1 MEKKRTVAI
10 YARVSTEHEAQIS
23 ALENQIQYYDDILE
37 RHPEWELYDKYIDE
51 GVTGT
56 SVKKRRSF
64 IRMMEDA
71 AAGRFDLIITR
82 EVSRF
87 ARNTVDTLQQTRILK
102 RQGVEVY
109 FTEDNI
115 WTIKDE
121 DGEFRLTI
129 MATMAQNESK
139 KISQRVKA
147 GQKVSFENGV
157 LYGNGNILGYDRIG
171 KELVINEEQAAT
183 VRRIFDL
190 YVEGNGA
197 TKICYQLEAENHL
210 TATGLK
216 RWHPSNI
223 TRILKNPFY
232 CGVIVYRK
240 QYVPDFLEQ
249 KKINNF
255 GDVDQIVVEGTHTPI
270 ISKEQFEQAQK
281 IIDANSV
288 HLKTR
293 ESGERRRG
301 VKRSPDVWCRKL
313 KCQCGNT
320 FNRVVWH
327 TGKDKP
333 KQWAY
338 QCYGQVKGGSIKTR
352 LKKGLSIE
360 GCCDIKIVPRWKLEA
375 MADVIFKKFWG
386 DKKAIIK
393 ICNDMIDTCCEEQ
406 VENTRLADYQALQ
419 RKMEKWN
426 NRYDNLLNM
435 RMNGEIEKERYDEK
449 REQLLKEQ
457 RKLQEEFAQYDE
469 QEDLEEDLYEKKI
482 QLLKAGIERDFKF
495 DTAHLPDEI
504 IDDFV
509 DEIEVHQDYFVWRL
523 NISPDDAIMKV
534 SGRVNNYTVS
544 QTDRSSLGIYSNG
557 NKAMLANIYS
567 EDEQQHIQLSHRIKN
582 FAAHLLSIA
591 KTHVLLL
598 SNFCDHPVNRIC
610 KILLIDIYAG
620 RHLLQYPF
628 TNFFFY
634 SVHRFHLPVDDPSFR
649 LHFLPLETSPRKTKS
664 CPKQPPFFLQCS
676 IPAKH
681 VFELPLKIHPPAA
694 LKFHLPDQ
702 EDERYIQKIAQ
713 LPQSPGQT
721 RIVSAVPPSCFQ
733 SPED

>member
-171 KELVINEEQAAT
+171 KELVINKEQAAT

-288 HLKTR
+288 HLKTG

-352 LKKGLSIE
+352 IKKGLSIE

-457 RKLQEEFAQYDE
+457 QKLQEEFAQYDE

-567 EDEQQHIQLSHRIKN
+567 EDEQQHRQQSLTSRASSDVIQI
-582 FAAHLLSIA
+582 
-591 KTHVLLL
+591 
-598 SNFCDHPVNRIC
+598 
-610 KILLIDIYAG
+610 
-620 RHLLQYPF
+620 
-628 TNFFFY
+628 
-634 SVHRFHLPVDDPSFR
+634 
-649 LHFLPLETSPRKTKS
+649 
-664 CPKQPPFFLQCS
+664 
-676 IPAKH
+676 
-681 VFELPLKIHPPAA
+681 
-694 LKFHLPDQ
+694 
-702 EDERYIQKIAQ
+702 
-713 LPQSPGQT
+713 
-721 RIVSAVPPSCFQ
+721 
-733 SPED
+733 

>member
-1 MEKKRTVAI
+1 MVIHIAVQKEGYTHVQRHSEI
-10 YARVSTEHEAQIS
+10 GF
-23 ALENQIQYYDDILE
+23 IQ
-37 RHPEWELYDKYIDE
+37 
-51 GVTGT
+51 
-56 SVKKRRSF
+56 RS
-64 IRMMEDA
+64 
-71 AAGRFDLIITR
+71 
-82 EVSRF
+82 
-87 ARNTVDTLQQTRILK
+87 
-102 RQGVEVY
+102 
-109 FTEDNI
+109 
-115 WTIKDE
+115 
-121 DGEFRLTI
+121 
-129 MATMAQNESK
+129 
-139 KISQRVKA
+139 
-147 GQKVSFENGV
+147 
-157 LYGNGNILGYDRIG
+157 
-171 KELVINEEQAAT
+171 
-183 VRRIFDL
+183 
-190 YVEGNGA
+190 
-197 TKICYQLEAENHL
+197 
-210 TATGLK
+210 
-216 RWHPSNI
+216 
-223 TRILKNPFY
+223 
-232 CGVIVYRK
+232 
-240 QYVPDFLEQ
+240 
-249 KKINNF
+249 
-255 GDVDQIVVEGTHTPI
+255 
-270 ISKEQFEQAQK
+270 
-281 IIDANSV
+281 
-288 HLKTR
+288 
-293 ESGERRRG
+293 RRG

-567 EDEQQHIQLSHRIKN
+567 EDEQQHRQLLRR
-582 FAAHLLSIA
+582 
-591 KTHVLLL
+591 
-598 SNFCDHPVNRIC
+598 SNNC
-610 KILLIDIYAG
+610 K
-620 RHLLQYPF
+620 
-628 TNFFFY
+628 
-634 SVHRFHLPVDDPSFR
+634 
-649 LHFLPLETSPRKTKS
+649 
-664 CPKQPPFFLQCS
+664 
-676 IPAKH
+676 
-681 VFELPLKIHPPAA
+681 
-694 LKFHLPDQ
+694 
-702 EDERYIQKIAQ
+702 
-713 LPQSPGQT
+713 
-721 RIVSAVPPSCFQ
+721 
-733 SPED
+733 